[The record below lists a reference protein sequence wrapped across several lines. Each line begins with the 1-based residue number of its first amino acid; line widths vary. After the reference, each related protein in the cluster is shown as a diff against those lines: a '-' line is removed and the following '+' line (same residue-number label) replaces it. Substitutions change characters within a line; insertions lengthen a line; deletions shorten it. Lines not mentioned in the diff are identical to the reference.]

1 MFLDAKQIS
10 TFIYTVTSLEYY
22 NVAYQKRMKESR
34 ILNIFAHVKHQCHHW
49 CNSSLNSSA

>member
-34 ILNIFAHVKHQCHHW
+34 ILNIFAHVKHQCHH
-49 CNSSLNSSA
+49 